1 MHATPTVK
9 FHSISQHPQTRI
21 KSKIMRRY
29 QMSSRKDLRLRKHDT
44 TVLEGQRRSLQDGL
58 TTGRQLTTLNYNEG
72 VLLNTTG

>member
-1 MHATPTVK
+1 
-9 FHSISQHPQTRI
+9 
-21 KSKIMRRY
+21 MRRY